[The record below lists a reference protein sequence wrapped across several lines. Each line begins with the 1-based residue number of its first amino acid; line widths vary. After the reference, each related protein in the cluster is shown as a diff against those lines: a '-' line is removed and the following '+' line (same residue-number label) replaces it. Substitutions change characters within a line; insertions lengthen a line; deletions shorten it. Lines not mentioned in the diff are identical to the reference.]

1 MNPPVALT
9 IAGSDPSGGA
19 GVQADLKTFA
29 AHRVYGTS
37 VLTALTAQNTTGV
50 SAVHLPPIGFLIAQL
65 DAVLNDLTVNA
76 VKTGM
81 LANAAIVAAVAE
93 RARVGALPNLV
104 VDPVMVATSGDR
116 LLEVDAE
123 AAYLHELFCHAV
135 VITPNVHEAGLLL
148 GWTLRKV
155 EDLADAARELHR
167 FGPALVVVKGG
178 DLPDGDITLAID
190 ALYDGHSITLLQAPR
205 VPTANTHGTGCTFSA
220 AIAAGLASGQ
230 PPYDAISNAKAY
242 VTRALQGGATWRL
255 GSGRGPLNHFDQTL
269 RPTAQPLITEDS

>member
-50 SAVHLPPIGFLIAQL
+50 SAVHLPPLDFVIEQL
-65 DAVLNDLTVNA
+65 DTVLSDLTVNA

-81 LANAAIVAAVAE
+81 LANAATVAAVAE
-93 RARVGALPNLV
+93 RASVGALPNLV

-123 AAYLHELFCHAV
+123 AAYLDELFCHAL
-135 VITPNVHEAGLLL
+135 VITPNGHEAGLLL
-148 GWTLRKV
+148 GWTLRNV

-167 FGPALVVVKGG
+167 FGPAMVVVKGG
-178 DLPDGDITLAID
+178 DLPDGDIALSID

-220 AIAAGLASGQ
+220 AIAAGLAAGH

-242 VTRALQGGATWRL
+242 VTRALRGGATWRL
-255 GSGRGPLNHFDQTL
+255 GAGRGPLNHFDQHAT
-269 RPTAQPLITEDS
+269 PLPNR